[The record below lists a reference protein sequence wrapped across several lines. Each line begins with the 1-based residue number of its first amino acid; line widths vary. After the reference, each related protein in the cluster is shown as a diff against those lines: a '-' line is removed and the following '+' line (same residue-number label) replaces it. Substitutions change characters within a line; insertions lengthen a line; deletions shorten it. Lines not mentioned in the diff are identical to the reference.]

1 MTSNFATSLIRTYV
15 PIIVG
20 ALVSYLLTL
29 GIELDV
35 NAQTGLV
42 VFLTAFLQGAYYLI
56 VRILERRYP
65 KLGVLLGSE
74 AQPKYVNP
82 STIK

>member
-1 MTSNFATSLIRTYV
+1 MTNSFATSLIRTWV

-20 ALVSYLLTL
+20 ALVAYLVSF

-35 NAQTGLV
+35 DAQTGLV

-56 VRILERRYP
+56 VRVLERRYP
-65 KLGVLLGSE
+65 KLGLLLGSE
-74 AQPKYVNP
+74 SQPKYTDP
-82 STIK
+82 LTK

>member
-1 MTSNFATSLIRTYV
+1 MTNSFVTSLIRTWV

-20 ALVSYLLTL
+20 ALVAYLVTL

-35 NAQTGLV
+35 DAQTGLV

-56 VRILERRYP
+56 VRVLERRYP
-65 KLGVLLGSE
+65 KLGLLLGSE
-74 AQPKYVNP
+74 SQPKYVDP
-82 STIK
+82 LTK

>member
-1 MTSNFATSLIRTYV
+1 MTNSFVTSLIRTWV

-20 ALVSYLLTL
+20 ALVAYLVTL

-35 NAQTGLV
+35 DAQTGLV

-56 VRILERRYP
+56 VRVLERRYP
-65 KLGVLLGSE
+65 KLGLLLGSGS
-74 AQPKYVNP
+74 QPKYVDP
-82 STIK
+82 LTK